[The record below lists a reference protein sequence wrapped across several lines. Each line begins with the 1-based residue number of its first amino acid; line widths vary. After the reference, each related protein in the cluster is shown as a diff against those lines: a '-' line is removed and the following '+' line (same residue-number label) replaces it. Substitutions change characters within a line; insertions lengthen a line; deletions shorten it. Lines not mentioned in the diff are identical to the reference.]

1 MFDKK
6 SIVLLEAHQL
16 SRLIRN
22 KEISCREV
30 MEIYLDHIESF
41 NPRVNAIVSMRDKS
55 QLLKEAQEKD
65 IALAK
70 GDYQG
75 WLHGIPFA
83 VKDLALTQG
92 ITTTRGSQIFADDV
106 PNRDSLIVE
115 RIKQAGAIIIGKTN
129 TPEFG
134 LGSQTYNSVF
144 GATGNAYNH
153 QLTAGGSSGGAAAAL
168 ALYLLP
174 VADGSDMMGSL
185 RNPAAFNNVM
195 GFRPSQGR
203 VPFTESNELFINQM
217 AYEGPM
223 GRCVKDVALLL
234 ATQAGRDDRA
244 PLSLTGT
251 GDQFTESLAMDC
263 THQRIGWLGDLQ
275 GHLPFED
282 GILPL
287 CEKALNTFSALG
299 CEVNQVAIDID
310 FETVWNAWR
319 TLRHTSV
326 AHSLEPLYSAPE
338 KRKWLKPEAIWEIE
352 NGLGLSAM
360 QLMQAS
366 AVRTLLYKKL
376 ITLFEEVD
384 YLILPSAQVFPFDKN
399 SHWPEAISGR
409 PMDTYHRWMEVT
421 ILGSLSGCPVANVPA
436 GFNQSG
442 LPTGIQIIGKPQ
454 CDMAVLR
461 LAHAYEKATQ
471 WTAKNK
477 PGAIKESEL
486 THYLL

>member
-1 MFDKK
+1 MMSDNEN
-6 SIVLLEAHQL
+6 IILLDAHQL
-16 SRLIRN
+16 SLLIKK

-30 MEIYLDHIESF
+30 MEIYLEHIEAV
-41 NPRVNAIVSMRDKS
+41 NPLVNAIISMRDKNT
-55 QLLKEAQEKD
+55 LLKEAHEKD
-65 IALAK
+65 IALEK

-92 ITTTRGSQIFADDV
+92 ITTTRGSEIFANDI
-106 PNRDSLIVE
+106 PGRDSIIVE
-115 RIKQAGAIIIGKTN
+115 RIKHAGAIIIGKTN

-168 ALYLLP
+168 AMHLVP

-185 RNPAAFNNVM
+185 RNPAAFNNVI

-203 VPFTESNELFINQM
+203 VPFAESDELFINQM

-234 ATQAGRDDRA
+234 GTQGGRDDRA
-244 PLSLTGT
+244 PLSLA
-251 GDQFTESLAMDC
+251 GDDEQFNHSLDMDC
-263 THQRIGWLGDLQ
+263 THLRIGWLGDLQ
-275 GHLPFED
+275 GHLPFEE

-287 CEKALNTFSALG
+287 CEKALDIFSSLG
-299 CEVNQVAIDID
+299 CDIDNVTIDID
-310 FETVWNAWR
+310 FEMVWNAWR
-319 TLRHTSV
+319 TLRHISV
-326 AHSLEPLYSAPE
+326 AHGLESLYSSPD
-338 KRKWLKPEAIWEIE
+338 KRKLLKPEAVWEIE

-376 ITLFEEVD
+376 ITLFENMD
-384 YLILPSAQVFPFDKN
+384 YLILPATQVFPFDKN
-399 SHWPEAISGR
+399 IHWPQEISGS

-436 GFNQSG
+436 GFNKSG
-442 LPTGIQIIGKPQ
+442 LPTGIQIIGRPHS
-454 CDMAVLR
+454 DMTVLR
-461 LAHAYEKATQ
+461 LAHAYEAATQ
-471 WTAKNK
+471 WTMQNK
-477 PGAIKESEL
+477 PAAIK
-486 THYLL
+486 

>member
-1 MFDKK
+1 MSDKK
-6 SIVLLEAHQL
+6 SIVFLEANQL

-41 NPRVNAIVSMRDKS
+41 NPRVNAIISMRDKNS
-55 QLLKEAQEKD
+55 LLKEADEKD
-65 IALAK
+65 LALEK
-70 GDYQG
+70 GEYQG

-92 ITTTRGSQIFADDV
+92 ITTTRGSVIFANDI
-106 PNRDSLIVE
+106 PGRDSIIVE

-144 GATGNAYNH
+144 GVTGNAYNH

-185 RNPAAFNNVM
+185 RNPAAFNNVI
-195 GFRPSQGR
+195 GFRPSQGL
-203 VPFTESNELFINQM
+203 VPFAESNELFINQM

-223 GRCVKDVALLL
+223 GRSVKDVALLL
-234 ATQAGRDDRA
+234 GTQAGRDTRA
-244 PLSLTGT
+244 PLSLASNAE
-251 GDQFTESLAMDC
+251 QFNQSLDMDC
-263 THQRIGWLGDLQ
+263 TQLRIGWPADLV
-275 GHLPFED
+275 GHLPFEE

-287 CEKALNTFSALG
+287 CEKALDIFSTLG
-299 CEVNQVAIDID
+299 CEVERVSIDID

-319 TLRHTSV
+319 TLRHISV
-326 AHSLEPLYSAPE
+326 AYSLEPLYSDPE

-352 NGLGLSAM
+352 NGLRLSAM

-366 AVRTLLYKKL
+366 AVRTQLYKKL
-376 ITLFEEVD
+376 MALFETVD

-399 SHWPEAISGR
+399 SHWPEIISGR
-409 PMDTYHRWMEVT
+409 EMDTYHRWMEVT
-421 ILGSLSGCPVANVPA
+421 ILGSLSGCPIANVPA
-436 GFNQSG
+436 GFNKSG
-442 LPTGIQIIGKPQ
+442 LPTGIQIIGRPQ
-454 CDMAVLR
+454 SDMAVLR

>member
-1 MFDKK
+1 MFDNK

-16 SRLIRN
+16 SYLIRN
-22 KEISCREV
+22 KEIACRDV
-30 MEIYLDHIESF
+30 MEIYLDHIETF
-41 NPRVNAIVSMRDKS
+41 NARVNAIVSLRDRDE
-55 QLLKEAQEKD
+55 LLKAAEEKD
-65 IALAK
+65 SALAN
-70 GDYQG
+70 GEYHG

-83 VKDLALTQG
+83 VKDLALTCG
-92 ITTTRGSQIFADDV
+92 ITTTRGSLIFANDV
-106 PNRDSLIVE
+106 PDRDALIVE

-174 VADGSDMMGSL
+174 IADGSDMMGSL
-185 RNPAAFNNVM
+185 RNPAAFNNVI

-203 VPFTESNELFINQM
+203 VPLTESNELFFNQM

-234 ATQAGRDDRA
+234 ATLSGRDDRA
-244 PLSLTGT
+244 PLSLSETGE
-251 GDQFTESLAMDC
+251 QFTESLAIDC
-263 THQRIGWLGDLQ
+263 TSLRVGWLGDLQ
-275 GHLPFED
+275 GHLPLED

-287 CEKALNTFSALG
+287 CEKALETFSSLG
-299 CEVNQVAIDID
+299 CDVHKVAIDID
-310 FETVWNAWR
+310 YETVWNAWR
-319 TLRHTSV
+319 TLRHAHV
-326 AHSLEPLYSAPE
+326 AHSLEPLYSVPE

-352 NGLGLSAM
+352 NGLQLSAM
-360 QLMQAS
+360 QLIQAS

-376 ITLFEEVD
+376 ITIFENTD

-399 SHWPEAISGR
+399 TPWPQTISGR
-409 PMDTYHRWMEVT
+409 EMDTYHRWMEVT
-421 ILGSLSGCPVANVPA
+421 ILGSLSGCPIANVPV
-436 GFNQSG
+436 GFNESG
-442 LPTGIQIIGKPQ
+442 LPTGIQIIGRPRS
-454 CDMAVLR
+454 DMAVLR
-461 LAHAYEKATQ
+461 LASEYEKATQ

-477 PGAIKESEL
+477 PGAINESGL
-486 THYLL
+486 AHSLF

>member
-1 MFDKK
+1 MSDKK
-6 SIVLLEAHQL
+6 SIVLLEANQL

-41 NPRVNAIVSMRDKS
+41 NPRVNAIISMRDKNS
-55 QLLKEAQEKD
+55 LLKEADEKD
-65 IALAK
+65 IALEK
-70 GDYQG
+70 GEYQG

-92 ITTTRGSQIFADDV
+92 ITTTRGSPIFADNV
-106 PNRDSLIVE
+106 PDKDALIVE
-115 RIKQAGAIIIGKTN
+115 RIKKAGAIIIGKTN

-168 ALYLLP
+168 AMYLLP

-185 RNPAAFNNVM
+185 RNPAAFNNVI

-203 VPFTESNELFINQM
+203 VPLTESDELFINQM

-244 PLSLTGT
+244 PLSLNET
-251 GDQFTESLAMDC
+251 GDQFTESLVMDC
-263 THQRIGWLGDLQ
+263 TDVRVGWLGDLQ
-275 GHLPFED
+275 GHLPFEE
-282 GILPL
+282 GILSL
-287 CEKALNTFSALG
+287 CEKARNTFSAIG
-299 CEVNQVAIDID
+299 CEVNTVAIDID

-319 TLRHTSV
+319 TLRHISV
-326 AHSLEPLYSAPE
+326 AHSLEPLYSDPG
-338 KRKWLKPEAIWEIE
+338 KRKWLKPEALWEIE

-366 AVRTLLYKKL
+366 AVRTLLYKK
-376 ITLFEEVD
+376 IIALFEEVD

-399 SHWPEAISGR
+399 SHWPETISGR
-409 PMDTYHRWMEVT
+409 EMDTYHRWMEVT
-421 ILGSLSGCPVANVPA
+421 ILGSLTGCPIANVPA
-436 GFNQSG
+436 GFNESG
-442 LPTGIQIIGKPQ
+442 LPTGIQIIGRPQ
-454 CDMAVLR
+454 RDMAVLR

-471 WTAKNK
+471 WIAKNK
-477 PGAIKESEL
+477 PDAIKESEL
-486 THYLL
+486 IRYLL